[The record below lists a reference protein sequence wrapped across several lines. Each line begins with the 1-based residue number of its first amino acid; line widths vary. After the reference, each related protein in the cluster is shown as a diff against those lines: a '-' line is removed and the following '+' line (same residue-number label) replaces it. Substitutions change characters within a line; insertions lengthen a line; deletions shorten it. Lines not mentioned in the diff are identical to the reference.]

1 MSWKNVVVN
10 LRRDRYL
17 YLMLL
22 PFLVWYVIFQYKP
35 LYGLQIAFMNYSPF
49 KGMGGSPWIG
59 FENFRVFF
67 EGPYFFRTLRNT
79 ILISL
84 YSLVIAFPIP
94 ILLALMLNEV
104 KRSGFKRAIQTVTY
118 LPHFI
123 SVVVIAG
130 IVTNFL
136 APSNGLVN
144 IWLDRL
150 GFEKIYFLVHPEY
163 FRSIYISMNVWKDAG
178 FNAILYLAVL
188 ASINPELYESAVID
202 GAGKLK
208 QIWHVTL
215 PGILPTIMILLI
227 LRIGDFLEVGY
238 EAIILL
244 YQPATYETA
253 DVINTYVYRSG
264 LQEGRYGLAAAVG
277 LFNSTVGF
285 VLVILAN
292 KLSNKF
298 TGGGLW

>member
-1 MSWKNVVVN
+1 
-10 LRRDRYL
+10 
-17 YLMLL
+17 MLL